1 MADTEDYKNLT
12 WVPEDLISKTS
23 FVELLVS
30 DEARLIGLKGIL
42 LALIMMALGGVM
54 AMTFRV
60 ELAQPGIQFFES
72 KPYISVL
79 TLHGMAMVFGFAIP
93 MTISLMYYMLPQALG
108 VDKLES
114 AWAAHLSFWTI
125 LLAGVLLIIG
135 RPDFTWT
142 FYAPLS
148 LRVATSTVWMGYI
161 AIVLVGVSEVLAG
174 ITLLNTARAWKRK
187 TGGRWIDMPLIGWGA
202 LSEAGFLIFSAPVL
216 SLVGLLL
223 LTDYLEITAIY
234 DPARGGDALTF
245 LWMFWFYGHP
255 AVYLPLVPIIGVLY
269 VMLPRLLGR
278 PLWSQKSG
286 VIAFTLLFVLG
297 FGVWHH
303 HFQPNVT
310 IHGWIQATFEFMT
323 MMVIIPSSL
332 HVFNWIA
339 TLWSGPIS
347 AETKNAIPFKF
358 IIGAIFMIILG
369 GVNGFLNGQISID
382 TDFIH
387 NTYWIPAHFHTI
399 FLGFIAQMSM
409 AAIYFLFPY
418 FTGRMFHQGL
428 ANLHFWLWQL
438 GIFAQVMLMFALGVA
453 YFPRWVVDYL
463 PLPEWVVPQM
473 GLTVAGFVV
482 GFGFLVFIVN
492 MLISARSGEAV
503 TEDPWPVPDSARL
516 AASVGAPATPAE

>member
-1 MADTEDYKNLT
+1 MVDADDHQNLT
-12 WVPEDLISKTS
+12 WVPEDLISKTT
-23 FVELLVS
+23 FKELLFS
-30 DEARLIGLKGIL
+30 NEARLIALKGIL
-42 LALIMMALGGVM
+42 LALIMLALGGIM
-54 AMTFRV
+54 ALTFRV

-72 KPYISVL
+72 KTYISAL
-79 TLHGMAMVFGFAIP
+79 TLHGMAMIFGFAIP
-93 MTISLMYYMLPQALG
+93 MTISLMYYMLPKALG
-108 VDKLES
+108 VERLES
-114 AWAAHLSFWTI
+114 AWAAHGSFWTI
-125 LLAGVLLIIG
+125 LLAGVLLIIA

-142 FYAPLS
+142 FYVPMS
-148 LRVATSTVWMGYI
+148 LRVATSTVWMGYM

-187 TGGRWIDMPLIGWGA
+187 TAKRWIDMPLIGWGA
-202 LSEAGFLIFSAPVL
+202 LSEAGFLIFSAPML
-216 SLVGLLL
+216 SLVGIIM
-223 LTDYLEITAIY
+223 LTDYFQITAIY

-269 VMLPRLLGR
+269 AMLPRLLGR

-310 IHGWIQATFEFMT
+310 IHGWVQATFEFTT
-323 MMVIIPSSL
+323 MMVIIPSTL

-347 AETKNAIPFKF
+347 AETKGSIPFKF
-358 IIGAIFMIILG
+358 TIGAIFMLILG
-369 GVNGFLNGQISID
+369 GVTGFLNGQISIN

-387 NTYWIPAHFHTI
+387 NTYWVPAHFHAM

-418 FTGRMFHQGL
+418 FTGRMFHPGL

-438 GIFAQVMLMFALGVA
+438 GIFAQVMFMYALGLA

-463 PLPEWVVPQM
+463 PLPEWVGAQF
-473 GLTVAGFVV
+473 GLTVAGFMV
-482 GFGFLVFIVN
+482 GLGFLVFVIN
-492 MLISARSGEAV
+492 LLISARGGKVV
-503 TEDPWPVPDSARL
+503 TEDPWPVPDTSPESAT
-516 AASVGAPATPAE
+516 AAGAPAE